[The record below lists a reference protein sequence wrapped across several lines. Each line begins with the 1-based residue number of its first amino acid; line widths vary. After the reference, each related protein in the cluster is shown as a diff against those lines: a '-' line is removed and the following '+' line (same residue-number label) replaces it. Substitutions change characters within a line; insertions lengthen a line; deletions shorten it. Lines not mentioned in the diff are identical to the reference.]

1 MNNRSL
7 AWIVFVGL
15 FGANVAYAL
24 TTYPQLPERVA
35 SHFGMSGTPDSWSTA
50 ASFVRTYLIAVSA
63 LFVMFAGIAVG
74 LGRIPNSLINLP
86 SREYWLAPERR
97 ESTVEFMSRHMLWF
111 GSATLLLLLD
121 MLRQTFRVHL
131 GKAQSLEHPMLSL
144 LGYLIFTG
152 VWCIALVMRFLSP
165 RNPQAGGTRPA

>member
-1 MNNRSL
+1 MVH
-7 AWIVFVGL
+7 AEVIDVG
-15 FGANVAYAL
+15 GSVIIAV
-24 TTYPQLPERVA
+24 
-35 SHFGMSGTPDSWSTA
+35 
-50 ASFVRTYLIAVSA
+50 LIAGFCRNRGWSSA
-63 LFVMFAGIAVG
+63 IPLLVAGIAVG

-131 GKAQSLEHPMLSL
+131 GKTQSLEHPMLSL
-144 LGYLIFTG
+144 LGYLMFTG